1 MGFASLFLPLD
12 AWNAKAYHRHQDMC
26 GRIYLAGGR
35 MMEKDPNITITIRYN
50 PQTDQVDIT
59 FPASLSPALLSQ
71 AAECMLAGARQT
83 LLEHR
88 QRLN

>member
-1 MGFASLFLPLD
+1 
-12 AWNAKAYHRHQDMC
+12 
-26 GRIYLAGGR
+26 